1 VQAHRKFCAA
11 ERLPFDLLADPTGA
25 LCRLYDVRVKNLWI
39 VKLAE
44 RVTYVIGRDGRI
56 RNVFRNVDP
65 RNHAR
70 EVADS
75 LA

>member
-1 VQAHRKFCAA
+1 VQAHRKFCTA
-11 ERLPFDLLADPTGA
+11 ERLTFDLLADPTGA

-56 RNVFRNVDP
+56 RKVFRKVDP

-70 EVADS
+70 EVADALS
-75 LA
+75 